1 MTERKVLRALIVD
14 DEPLA
19 VERLQLLLGR
29 CDGVTVAGT
38 AADGEAAMEAAEA
51 LKPDLLLLDIS
62 MPGLDGLDVARSLA
76 ASTVDPAVIFVTAL
90 DNFAVAAFDVAAA
103 DYLMKPV
110 HIDRLVEAL
119 ERARGAIENKRTR
132 TAPASPYVQEF
143 WVPDQNGLVRLPARE
158 IDRVTT
164 ERDEMRLHE
173 GHRAYVV
180 YRTTAAPEEVLDPEI
195 FIKVDSD
202 AMLRRDAVAA
212 VDRDDGGD
220 WIARLRSGK
229 AFRIGSN
236 QVADIRRLVAGA

>member
-1 MTERKVLRALIVD
+1 MTEGKALKVLIVD

-29 CDGVTVAGT
+29 CEGVTLAGT
-38 AADGEAAMEAAEA
+38 ASDGVAAMEAAQA
-51 LKPDLLLLDIS
+51 LEPDLLLLDIS
-62 MPGLDGLDVARSLA
+62 MPGMDGLDVARTLA
-76 ASTVDPAVIFVTAL
+76 GSKMDPAIIFVTAL

-119 ERARGAIENKRTR
+119 ERARAAIENKRTR

-143 WVPDQNGLVRLPARE
+143 WVPGQQGLVRLPARE
-158 IDRVTT
+158 VDRVTT
-164 ERDEMRLHE
+164 EGGEMRLHV
-173 GHRAYVV
+173 GHRTYVV
-180 YRTTAAPEEVLDPEI
+180 YTTMAAPDEVLDPEM
-195 FIKVDSD
+195 FIQVDSS
-202 AMLRRDAVAA
+202 AMLRRDAVAG

-229 AFRIGSN
+229 TVRIGN
-236 QVADIRRLVAGA
+236 DHVALVRKLVARA